1 MLGTRLDSAVLHVGC
16 GNSQLGRLLHNAGF
30 QHVVNVDY
38 SEVVIAMMQQKEP
51 SLCFICADCAEPGAL
66 GSAECYDFALD
77 KGAIDSLFESC
88 REAKGYLNYT
98 RVNARILACELLKE
112 WAYEHRHL
120 GDRGIDVH
128 CLCRYKEFAGHLLYF
143 HDRWADTEHGAT
155 RSKILGQPH
164 GIIRSKNKDLVAWD
178 VGR

>member
-1 MLGTRLDSAVLHVGC
+1 MHCYGDLCGSISQLRDAFRRRIALFRGDSSRSWLGRKEYWDAAYASGRYKQSYEWNQTCETIWPYVTQMLGTRLDSAVLHVGC

-88 REAKGYLNYT
+88 RVVWLTYDL
-98 RVNARILACELLKE
+98 
-112 WAYEHRHL
+112 
-120 GDRGIDVH
+120 
-128 CLCRYKEFAGHLLYF
+128 
-143 HDRWADTEHGAT
+143 
-155 RSKILGQPH
+155 RS
-164 GIIRSKNKDLVAWD
+164 S
-178 VGR
+178 